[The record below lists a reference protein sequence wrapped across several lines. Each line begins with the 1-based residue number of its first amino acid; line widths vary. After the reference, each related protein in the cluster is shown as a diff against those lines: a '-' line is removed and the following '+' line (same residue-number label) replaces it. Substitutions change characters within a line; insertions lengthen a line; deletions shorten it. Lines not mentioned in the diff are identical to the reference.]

1 MVLCDQG
8 PLLKVLAHAAKFP
21 SHSVNGVL
29 LGSVGA
35 NGVEVHDA
43 VPLCHT
49 TLALAPALE
58 IGLAQVRTVAGIS
71 ERSSFLHYPPT
82 TQHLST
88 YQPVLIVIVQVE
100 AYTSIS
106 GSTEIVG
113 YYHSEARYAPG
124 DLPPLGRKVADK
136 LADRQPRAVALVL
149 DNKKLEQFCKG
160 QADNPF
166 DLFNKDGARGWK
178 RAGGAGSAAAEG
190 EAGSNSGLQLHGS
203 DWKKLREEFFTMF
216 KQLKHRTLADFEE
229 HLDDPTRD
237 WLNKSFAGKFTLP
250 GNAL

>member
-58 IGLAQVRTVAGIS
+58 IGLA
-71 ERSSFLHYPPT
+71 
-82 TQHLST
+82 
-88 YQPVLIVIVQVE
+88 QVE

-178 RAGGAGSAAAEG
+178 RAGGGGSAAAEG

-229 HLDDPTRD
+229 HLDDPSKD

>member
-58 IGLAQVRTVAGIS
+58 IGLAQVRGDLRAF
-71 ERSSFLHYPPT
+71 SFSVTRQTQPPT
-82 TQHLST
+82 LH
-88 YQPVLIVIVQVE
+88 PVLIAMVQVE

-178 RAGGAGSAAAEG
+178 RAGGGGSAAAEG

-229 HLDDPTRD
+229 HLDDPSKD